1 MSLNFAGSQKTQH
14 KHEDFFKRKF
24 KIFLEVFQDEAKKR
38 ILFESVKFLMR
49 L

>member
-24 KIFLEVFQDEAKKR
+24 KIFLEVFQDEVKKR
-38 ILFESVKFLMR
+38 ILLGKCEIS
-49 L
+49 